1 MSITSD
7 DRTCLAQAEELL
19 ALEDR
24 LLRDRQFRQWLALF
38 TVDGAYWIPVSPAQT
53 DPRLAPS
60 HIHEARPALD
70 ARIERLYDA
79 RVLPQLPV
87 SRVSRL
93 RGRPWLV
100 SNQSEGM
107 EVVSP
112 FQVIEARQ
120 IPDGDDDLRIFAG
133 ECLYRLRPAPDE
145 PCGWRIK
152 LKRVDLINSESAF
165 FGVSILI

>member
-1 MSITSD
+1 MTSD
-7 DRTCLAQAEELL
+7 DRTRLVQADELL

-24 LLRDRQFRQWLALF
+24 LLRERQFRQWLAMF

-53 DPRLAPS
+53 DPLLAPS
-60 HIHEARPALD
+60 HIYESRPALD

-100 SNQSEGM
+100 SSELDGM

-112 FQVIEARQ
+112 FQLIEARQ
-120 IPDGDDDLRIFAG
+120 IPDDHDELRIFAG
-133 ECLYRLRPAPDE
+133 ECLYRLLPDSDAPS
-145 PCGWRIK
+145 GWRIR
-152 LKRVDLINSESAF
+152 LKRVDLVNSESAF